1 MAAVLT
7 IRRSKLSAAGAAR
20 VRVTTQLSPAWTTD
34 WITPAARDRLRD
46 YGIAPPGPVAAG
58 GAVPVRITGRRADL
72 VPCPRCASPR
82 TERLSAFGSTA
93 CKALWRCLACR
104 EPFEQFK
111 AI

>member
-1 MAAVLT
+1 GV
-7 IRRSKLSAAGAAR
+7 S
-20 VRVTTQLSPAWTTD
+20 
-34 WITPAARDRLRD
+34 
-46 YGIAPPGPVAAG
+46 
-58 GAVPVRITGRRADL
+58 VPVPITGRRADL